1 MAPRVN
7 MGKSRKSAT
16 NVPPVEMIREV
27 IHEIHR
33 HVQKNTDDVG
43 EDFAKEARRYYG
55 EAEERGIRGVASDDE
70 VQELADEEIAVYRL
84 PTLPRNDAISVCR
97 AHGATEV
104 IHRNI
109 PFVDPPGAFQCV
121 EGQARKRNPR
131 KAAPAQRRGHF

>member
-1 MAPRVN
+1 MISFNIRCAKNHVFEAWFKSGAAYDEQAAAGEVVCPVCGDREVQKAPMAPRVN

-43 EDFAKEARRYYG
+43 EDFVEEARRIHYG

-70 VQELADEEIAVYRL
+70 VQELADEEIEVYRL
-84 PTLPRNDAISVCR
+84 PTLPRSDA
-97 AHGATEV
+97 
-104 IHRNI
+104 
-109 PFVDPPGAFQCV
+109 
-121 EGQARKRNPR
+121 
-131 KAAPAQRRGHF
+131 